1 MRKIK
6 WILASSL
13 LLLLAACGG
22 GGGGAT
28 TGTLQVN
35 ISGLPAGVNAA
46 VVVTKP
52 GGSTQNLTATATISN
67 AAVGSY
73 SVAASP
79 VVSGGTFNAVVSGSP
94 ANVTAGNTSTVT
106 VTYSL
111 AAAGCPTPAVF
122 DNAACT
128 FDTATFGP

>member
-13 LLLLAACGG
+13 LLLLTACGG

-35 ISGLPAGVNAA
+35 ITGLPSGVNAA

-52 GGSTQNLTATATISN
+52 DASSQNLTATATISN

-79 VVSGGTFNAVVSGSP
+79 VVSGGTFNAVVTGSP
-94 ANVTAGNTSTVT
+94 ANVTAGNTSTIT
-106 VTYSL
+106 VTYSV

-122 DNAACT
+122 DNAECK
-128 FDTATFGP
+128 FDSATFGP